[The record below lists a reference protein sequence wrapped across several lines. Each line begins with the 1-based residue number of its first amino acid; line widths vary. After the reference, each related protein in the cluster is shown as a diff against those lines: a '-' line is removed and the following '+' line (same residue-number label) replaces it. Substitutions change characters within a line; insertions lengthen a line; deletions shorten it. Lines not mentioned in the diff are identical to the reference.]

1 MPSSDHQHDNQ
12 HRRDVLQVTAR
23 ELRDKIQVT
32 IDRELIDTLDRHR
45 HGLSRSQ
52 YLELVLRAALA
63 REHPHLP
70 EHWTPERSAREHYAR
85 ALRYL
90 QTGH

>member
-1 MPSSDHQHDNQ
+1 MPSSEHQHDRQN
-12 HRRDVLQVTAR
+12 RDVLQVTAR
-23 ELRDKIQVT
+23 ELRDRIQVT
-32 IDRELIDTLDRHR
+32 IDRELIDTLDQRR
-45 HGLSRSQ
+45 QGLSRSQ

-70 EHWTPERSAREHYAR
+70 EHWTPEDAAREHYAR